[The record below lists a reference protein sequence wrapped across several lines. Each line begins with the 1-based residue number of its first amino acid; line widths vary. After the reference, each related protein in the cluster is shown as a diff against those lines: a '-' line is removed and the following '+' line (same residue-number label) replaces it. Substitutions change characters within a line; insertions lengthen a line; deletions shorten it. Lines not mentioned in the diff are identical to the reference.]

1 MTNEILID
9 AVHQEEVR
17 VAVLK
22 NSRLE
27 EYDFEFDSR
36 RPIRGN
42 IYLAKVTRV
51 EHSLQAAFV
60 DYGGNRNGFLP
71 FSEIH
76 PNYYQIPVA
85 DKEALIKESKNV
97 SKLDEANEEPE
108 EESDEQSQVEDLG
121 GDDLEDIEK
130 INKKRNFN
138 LIKKY
143 KIQEVIKKH
152 QILLIQVV
160 KEERGNKGAAITTY
174 TSIPGRYCVF
184 MPNSTSG
191 GGVSRRIKNS
201 QERKKLKT
209 TLEKLNVPNE
219 MGLIIRTA
227 GAKTTSTEIK
237 RDYKYLTKTWDKIK
251 EDTLSSNAP
260 ALIYEDGG
268 VIQRILRDLYTKDV
282 DNIYVEGSE
291 VYKIT
296 KNFMKLLMPSH
307 AVKVKQWKDSS
318 PIFQKN
324 NIENQLSS
332 IYADQV
338 YLPSGGSLVLNQTEA
353 LVAIDVN
360 SGSSTKYYNIEET
373 AIKTNLEAAVEIARQ
388 LRLRDMAG
396 LVVIDFIDMEKFQ
409 NRRSVEKKLKESLKS
424 DRSKIQVGKISSFGL
439 LEMSRQRIRA
449 SIQEG
454 VYSNCTHCDG
464 TGLVR
469 SIDSRALEILRN
481 ISDVSNRENIKKVE
495 AEIPNEILNYLV
507 NQKRNLLI
515 DLESDK
521 ETSINFYCNSSL
533 RGNEN
538 SIKAYDINGNEI
550 KIDKASDSSKNTDN
564 SKDKKQGKHNKNRNK
579 NNNKNNNQNNQNK
592 NQKQSNENRSNN
604 HKDKEEVNE
613 NNKNNINLNEQS
625 DSTQIKGK
633 NNNKNNQKNKRKETN
648 ADETENS
655 KNEIV
660 QKNSKN
666 LKNAKDSDKSKSTK
680 SKKTNEIEKKLE
692 KKEMPIKVKKVEEP
706 KNINHIGAPVKDLKN
721 KKEVTKKVKTK
732 AGWWNKD

>member
-9 AVHQEEVR
+9 AAHQEEVR

-51 EHSLQAAFV
+51 EPSLQAAFV

-521 ETSINFYCNSSL
+521 ETSINFYGNSSL

-613 NNKNNINLNEQS
+613 NNKNNTNLNEQS
-625 DSTQIKGK
+625 DSTQIKR
-633 NNNKNNQKNKRKETN
+633 KNNQKNKRKETN

>member
-1 MTNEILID
+1 
-9 AVHQEEVR
+9 
-17 VAVLK
+17 
-22 NSRLE
+22 
-27 EYDFEFDSR
+27 
-36 RPIRGN
+36 
-42 IYLAKVTRV
+42 
-51 EHSLQAAFV
+51 
-60 DYGGNRNGFLP
+60 
-71 FSEIH
+71 
-76 PNYYQIPVA
+76 
-85 DKEALIKESKNV
+85 
-97 SKLDEANEEPE
+97 
-108 EESDEQSQVEDLG
+108 
-121 GDDLEDIEK
+121 
-130 INKKRNFN
+130 
-138 LIKKY
+138 
-143 KIQEVIKKH
+143 
-152 QILLIQVV
+152 
-160 KEERGNKGAAITTY
+160 
-174 TSIPGRYCVF
+174 
-184 MPNSTSG
+184 
-191 GGVSRRIKNS
+191 
-201 QERKKLKT
+201 
-209 TLEKLNVPNE
+209 
-219 MGLIIRTA
+219 
-227 GAKTTSTEIK
+227 
-237 RDYKYLTKTWDKIK
+237 
-251 EDTLSSNAP
+251 
-260 ALIYEDGG
+260 
-268 VIQRILRDLYTKDV
+268 
-282 DNIYVEGSE
+282 
-291 VYKIT
+291 
-296 KNFMKLLMPSH
+296 MKLLMPSH

-521 ETSINFYCNSSL
+521 ETSINFYGNSSL

-613 NNKNNINLNEQS
+613 NNKNNTNLNEQS

-680 SKKTNEIEKKLE
+680 SKKTNEIEKKL
-692 KKEMPIKVKKVEEP
+692 
-706 KNINHIGAPVKDLKN
+706 
-721 KKEVTKKVKTK
+721 
-732 AGWWNKD
+732 